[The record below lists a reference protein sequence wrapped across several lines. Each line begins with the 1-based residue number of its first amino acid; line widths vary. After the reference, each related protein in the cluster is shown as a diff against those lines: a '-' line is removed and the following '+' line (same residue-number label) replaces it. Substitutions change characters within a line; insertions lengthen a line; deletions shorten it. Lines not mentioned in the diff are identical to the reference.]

1 MLVRVAARKIS
12 VSFQYKKTICRIF
25 LALVFLGSRF
35 LGSSPGEEQLVGL
48 LSGEGFTY
56 N

>member
-1 MLVRVAARKIS
+1 MFDPGAASKRS
-12 VSFQYKKTICRIF
+12 VSFTYDCCII

-35 LGSSPGEEQLVGL
+35 LGSSPEEEQLVGL